1 MKVLGFVF
9 LLSLIPL
16 YLISLYDFPSADDF
30 FYLGQT
36 LPVWEQTGSI
46 VAVLQTAVQ
55 QTIQRYFEWQG
66 NFSFIFLTFLQPAS
80 FGEQYYGLTAV
91 ITLTTLIL
99 CELYFLKVLLRSYMK
114 ASGSTYWIV
123 SLLLLFLTIQYMYEP
138 VEGLYWH
145 PGAISYTFF
154 YALGLWMN
162 GLILQMAKHTNP
174 AQAVDLFHISA
185 GLGADCW
192 RQQLFY
198 RVGFGDVDLPVGH
211 LFVCK
216 KAASKCSV

>member
-1 MKVLGFVF
+1 MSKTRKRCIKVLGFVF

-16 YLISLYDFPSADDF
+16 YLISLYDFQSADDF

-46 VAVLQTAVQ
+46 IAVLQTAVQ

-99 CELYFLKVLLRSYMK
+99 CELYFLKVVLRSYMK

-123 SLLLLFLTIQYMYEP
+123 SLLLLNTPLRD
-138 VEGLYWH
+138 G
-145 PGAISYTFF
+145 
-154 YALGLWMN
+154 
-162 GLILQMAKHTNP
+162 
-174 AQAVDLFHISA
+174 
-185 GLGADCW
+185 
-192 RQQLFY
+192 QLN
-198 RVGFGDVDLPVGH
+198 RPH
-211 LFVCK
+211 QTP
-216 KAASKCSV
+216 

>member
-1 MKVLGFVF
+1 MSKTRKRCIKVLGFVF

-16 YLISLYDFPSADDF
+16 YLISLYDFQSADDF

-46 VAVLQTAVQ
+46 IAVLQTAVQ
-55 QTIQRYFEWQG
+55 QTVQRYFEWQG

-99 CELYFLKVLLRSYMK
+99 CELYFLKVVLRSYMK

-123 SLLLLFLTIQYMYEP
+123 SLLLLFRPFSICTSRSKGCTGIP
-138 VEGLYWH
+138 VQFPIPFSTH
-145 PGAISYTFF
+145 
-154 YALGLWMN
+154 
-162 GLILQMAKHTNP
+162 
-174 AQAVDLFHISA
+174 
-185 GLGADCW
+185 
-192 RQQLFY
+192 
-198 RVGFGDVDLPVGH
+198 
-211 LFVCK
+211 
-216 KAASKCSV
+216 